1 MSFFTQFARI
11 FMAMRDCIVP
21 TRSYEAQEEIV
32 ADLHSCLEQLHE
44 RLENMETRIQNSTHG
59 ILVHGKASQNK
70 LLPIQERI
78 RERSK
83 AKQCLLDKKRIQVEF
98 DKMQKNAF
106 LIQNQIDAI
115 VSSQLNMV
123 VVDAMKQF
131 SYNASKMALPART
144 LELEALEE
152 HLGDRSREMTDFQ
165 EAISNASNAFQT
177 STVTDFK
184 SDSELEADLMH
195 ELQTYF
201 DDTPTP
207 LTTTTITDIPNKTNS
222 ISENL
227 NSISENL
234 NSISENVNEQHQPN
248 LQVKHTL
255 NDFEPSCTET
265 TNATE
270 ELENIPLNA

>member
-1 MSFFTQFARI
+1 MSFFAQFARV
-11 FMAMRDCIVP
+11 FMAMRDCLVP

-44 RLENMETRIQNSTHG
+44 RLESMDTRIQNSTHG

-70 LLPIQERI
+70 SLSIQERI

-83 AKQCLLDKKRIQVEF
+83 AKQCLLDKKRIQVEY

-131 SYNASKMALPART
+131 SHNASKMALPTRT
-144 LELEALEE
+144 MELEALEE
-152 HLGDRSREMTDFQ
+152 HLSDRTREMTDFQ
-165 EAISNASNAFQT
+165 EAIANASNAFQI
-177 STVTDFK
+177 SNAVDFK
-184 SDSELEADLMH
+184 SDSELEADLLQ
-195 ELQTYF
+195 ELEIYF
-201 DDTPTP
+201 DDTPVAP
-207 LTTTTITDIPNKTNS
+207 LQIPIQTIILSDTND
-222 ISENL
+222 
-227 NSISENL
+227 
-234 NSISENVNEQHQPN
+234 
-248 LQVKHTL
+248 KC
-255 NDFEPSCTET
+255 EPSAPTEVPQEI
-265 TNATE
+265 NSDCKHEDVEKDKHEDIKE